1 VSTNVG
7 FVSPAGK
14 RCETFYEGDVS
25 VRPAV
30 RLALAA
36 ATTVAVTLSLTV
48 TLSGP
53 ANADPKPAP
62 VPTQAQVDRARVA
75 VAAKR
80 QSVQQIEARL
90 AAANARLEQAA
101 LQAGIAAEA
110 YNGAVWRLSEARKAY
125 QLAQVQEQQAKAN
138 VAVQRSGIVS
148 LVTDSYQNGTELNT
162 ATAMMSDEGPKGLMN
177 RYGVV
182 ESAGDSM
189 QARYD
194 AFRTASAVAEKYV
207 AKAARAKDHQKSLTA
222 EAKALAVAAGQAA
235 AAAGAAA
242 NQISDQKQQLIQA
255 VAKAENISVGLA
267 TRRHAALERIA
278 AQKAA
283 QAARAKE
290 AAQQAALQKAAQQAK
305 KKAEA
310 AKPAKQSTD
319 TGGHS
324 DSDGGST
331 SPAPSPAPPPVANPA
346 PNQRVAI
353 QRVVAYAK
361 KQLGRPYQWGASGP
375 SRFDCSGLTMRA
387 WGQGGVALPH
397 YSVAQFAQ
405 STRIAMTDARAGDL
419 LFWSNDGSPSGIHH
433 VALYLGGGQFIE
445 APRTGLNVR
454 YNSIYNWYPDFV
466 ARP

>member
-1 VSTNVG
+1 M
-7 FVSPAGK
+7 
-14 RCETFYEGDVS
+14 
-25 VRPAV
+25 
-30 RLALAA
+30 ALAA
-36 ATTVAVTLSLTV
+36 ATTVAMTLPLIGPLTAV
-48 TLSGP
+48 

-62 VPTQAQVDRARVA
+62 VPTQAQVDRAKADVA
-75 VAAKR
+75 EKLTSVAR
-80 QSVQQIEARL
+80 LEAAL
-90 AAANARLEQAA
+90 AAATARMEQAS
-101 LQAGIAAEA
+101 IAAESASEA
-110 YNGAVWRLSEARKAY
+110 YNGAMWRLDEARK
-125 QLAQVQEQQAKAN
+125 ESQQAQLKARQAAES
-138 VAVQRSGIVS
+138 VERQRDGIVQ

-324 DSDGGST
+324 DSGGGST